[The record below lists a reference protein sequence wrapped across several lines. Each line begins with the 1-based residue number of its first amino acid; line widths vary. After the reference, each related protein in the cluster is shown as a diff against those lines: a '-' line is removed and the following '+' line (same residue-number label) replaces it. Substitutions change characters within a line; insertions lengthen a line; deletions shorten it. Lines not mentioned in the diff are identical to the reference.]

1 MLRHSRK
8 SARRER
14 LDRLGALAE
23 EDDLHS

>member
-1 MLRHSRK
+1 MFRHSRK

-23 EDDLHS
+23 EGDLHS